1 MLRNNP
7 ALSSLIKRCLRS
19 DMCSTTLSDSK
30 FARRVSR
37 LNLNVLHLCL
47 SQNVPTELLHP
58 TQTLQNILHLL
69 DAADLGRYSCFFIG
83 LQSKTKFLLTP
94 R

>member
-1 MLRNNP
+1 MFRNKPSLR
-7 ALSSLIKRCLRS
+7 SLIKRCLRS

-69 DAADLGRYSCFFIG
+69 DAADLGRYCCYFI
-83 LQSKTKFLLTP
+83 SFAIKP
-94 R
+94 NSY